1 MAAELIAFK
10 NSTTSKVLFFISVG
24 VLVYWCVGG
33 LFDVYRFAVV
43 GAIYE
48 ILWVF
53 MLITLFVVPILS
65 LIFWIKE
72 RFNFRS
78 LYLYAI
84 LIPVINILL
93 LVSVR

>member
-1 MAAELIAFK
+1 MAPEIIAFK
-10 NSTTSKVLFFISVG
+10 NSTTSKVLLFISVG

-33 LFDVYRFAVV
+33 LFDVYHFAVV

-53 MLITLFVVPILS
+53 MMIALFVVPILS

-84 LIPVINILL
+84 IIPAINILL
-93 LVSVR
+93 LVSIR

>member
-1 MAAELIAFK
+1 MAPEPIAFK
-10 NSTTSKVLFFISVG
+10 NSTTSKVLFFTSVG
-24 VLVYWCVGG
+24 VLVYWCMGA
-33 LFDVYRFAVV
+33 LTDVYHFAVV
-43 GAIYE
+43 GAVYE
-48 ILWVF
+48 ILWIF
-53 MLITLFVVPILS
+53 MLIALFIVPIAS